1 MAFNV
6 EKHDGE
12 PTVYSTMGGNA
23 PVFCNV
29 LHAEPRPEIAART
42 EGDDVYLLGE
52 RFQMDGAVTRAIEAI
67 GDAGVMADIIRLR
80 KFSKHKREIQRERQR
95 LGRLANFLTA
105 EWRRHYAEEKQMRD
119 QEKAT
124 IERLVAARTMERMEI
139 YLHYHDDHAYLTRG
153 HMRNDIIRSGW
164 SEIERSSG
172 QETLKSLPE
181 MYGSWDAP
189 RRQAG
194 PPTEVN
200 TPSTKSSSLSVA
212 SGSQPLTME
221 QKTKITRKRRSRCK
235 YCTVVGHFAKDCTAP
250 HRMCHRFGDGK
261 CVVPKTHK
269 HYCPMTKPI
278 CPYVGFHSVV
288 LYKQVE
294 RSGIDDGEEVNELA
308 E

>member
-1 MAFNV
+1 
-6 EKHDGE
+6 
-12 PTVYSTMGGNA
+12 
-23 PVFCNV
+23 
-29 LHAEPRPEIAART
+29 
-42 EGDDVYLLGE
+42 
-52 RFQMDGAVTRAIEAI
+52 
-67 GDAGVMADIIRLR
+67 
-80 KFSKHKREIQRERQR
+80 
-95 LGRLANFLTA
+95 
-105 EWRRHYAEEKQMRD
+105 MRD
-119 QEKAT
+119 QERAT
-124 IERLVAARTMERMEI
+124 IERLVAARTMERMEM

-200 TPSTKSSSLSVA
+200 TPPTKSSSSSVA
-212 SGSQPLTME
+212 SGSQPLMME
-221 QKTKITRKRRSRCK
+221 QKTKITRKRRGWCK
-235 YCTVVGHFAKDCTAP
+235 YCTVVGHFAKDCTVP
-250 HRMCHRFGDGK
+250 HQMCHCFGDGK

-269 HYCPMTKPI
+269 HYRPMTRPI
-278 CPYVGFHSVV
+278 CPYVGFHSVA

-294 RSGIDDGEEVNELA
+294 RSGIDDGEEVNKLA